1 MDRKV
6 IERYLKMYPELD
18 KELERLQG
26 DLDYYAAEKEKYQG
40 MELPEEQKKSM
51 LQTIEA
57 ACASCAKDIQE
68 VMKARFSIERAF
80 RDISPLQ
87 KEIIQQRFWSSK
99 DRPDTWETIGDKLRF
114 HPVYLKRLFKDVMD
128 RILNVV

>member
-6 IERYLKMYPELD
+6 MERYLKMYPELD
-18 KELERLQG
+18 KELERLHG
-26 DLDYYAAEKEKYQG
+26 DLNYYVDEKAKYQG
-40 MELPEEQKKSM
+40 MKLPEEQKENM
-51 LQTIEA
+51 LQTIEG
-57 ACASCAKDIQE
+57 ACASCTKEIQE
-68 VMKARFSIERAF
+68 VMKARFAIERTF

-99 DRPDTWETIGDKLRF
+99 GRLDTWEMLGDKLCF

-128 RILNVV
+128 RILSVV